1 MTIETLDVLFEV
13 FAGFCFLKS
22 HPGEKDELLMA
33 SKYDGLARMI
43 IQNVGGKGNIESI
56 THCIT
61 RLRFKLKDES
71 KAQTDVLKDLDGV
84 VTVIQ
89 SGGQYMVVIGNHVPN
104 VYAAVVS
111 VGHLENLAV
120 KTGDD
125 EDDAPKEKQGLFN
138 AFISVITG
146 VFTPFLG
153 VLCACG
159 ILKGFLSL
167 FTAIGVMDAAGGTY
181 NILYS
186 LGDAVFYFLPVLL
199 GYTAAKRFELPEVE
213 GIIIGLAMVHPYVLN
228 DGTYDISNIFHIPV
242 IAPST
247 GNYTSTVLPVI
258 CAVAFA
264 AWFEKKYKKFI
275 PDTIKLFMVPLITC
289 IVTICLTWWI
299 IGPVTSV
306 ASSAIGTFFNAVN
319 EFSPILMGLLVGFF
333 WQILV
338 MFGLHWALV
347 PIALMNM
354 TTGGDVILTAMLGTT
369 FAQTGACLGIALK
382 TKDQKLKSVAPPA
395 IISGIAGVTE
405 PAIYGITLP
414 KKAPFFRTC
423 AVAGI
428 AGAILCALGLKDY
441 QMAGMGVFSYT
452 MFIHS
457 ETKELTPMM
466 IGIVVS
472 IVCVIA
478 AFVLEMIFYKDT
490 PKNSDKK
497 ENVKE
502 ILEKVE
508 ATVDSIAD
516 KTLVSPM
523 KGEVVELKDV
533 KDEAFSSGALG
544 AGLAI
549 IPTEGKLY
557 APCDG
562 EITTFFP
569 TGHAIGIT
577 ADNGVEILMHVG
589 MDTVKLEG
597 DGFSPKKAQGDKV
610 KKGELLLEFDI
621 EKIEAA
627 GLEITTPVIVTNTDD
642 YEAVK
647 PVSPRSVTAGEVII
661 EIC

>member
-1 MTIETLDVLFEV
+1 
-13 FAGFCFLKS
+13 
-22 HPGEKDELLMA
+22 MA

-56 THCIT
+56 THCVT

-71 KAQTDVLKDLDGV
+71 KAQTDILKDMDGV

-89 SGGQYMVVIGNHVPN
+89 SGGQYMVVIGNHVPD
-104 VYAAVVS
+104 VFSAVVS
-111 VGHLENLAV
+111 VGHLENIAV
-120 KTGDD
+120 KTDD
-125 EDDAPKEKQGLFN
+125 DSEEGPKEKQNLFN
-138 AFISVITG
+138 AFISIVTG

-186 LGDAVFYFLPVLL
+186 LGDAAFYFLPVVL
-199 GYTAAKRFELPEVE
+199 GYSAAKRFKLPEME
-213 GIIIGLAMVHPYVLN
+213 GIIIGLALVHPYVLN
-228 DGTYDISNIFHIPV
+228 DGTYDISNLFHIPV

-264 AWFEKKYKKFI
+264 AWFEKRFKKMI

-289 IVTICLTWWI
+289 VVTICLTWWI

-306 ASSAIGTFFNAVN
+306 ASTGIGAFFNAVN
-319 EFSPILMGLLVGFF
+319 KFSPILMGLLVGFF

-369 FAQTGACLGIALK
+369 FAQTGACLGISIK
-382 TKDQKLKSVAPPA
+382 TKDKKLKSLAPPA
-395 IISGIAGVTE
+395 IISAIAGVTE

-428 AGAILCALGLKDY
+428 AGAVLCALGLKDY

-452 MFIHS
+452 MLIHP
-457 ETKELTPMM
+457 ETKELTPMI

-478 AFVLEMIFYKDT
+478 SFILEMIFYKEDA
-490 PKNSDKK
+490 KASAKK
-497 ENVKE
+497 EAAIE
-502 ILEKVE
+502 TD
-508 ATVDSIAD
+508 ATGNAL
-516 KTLVSPM
+516 KGETLVAPM
-523 KGEVVELKDV
+523 KGKVIALSDV
-533 KDEAFSSGALG
+533 KDEAFASGALG
-544 AGLAI
+544 EGLAI
-549 IPTEGKLY
+549 VPSEGKLY

-562 EITTFFP
+562 EISTFFP

-577 ADNGVEILMHVG
+577 TANGAEILMHVG

-597 DGFSPKKAQGDKV
+597 DGFTPKKAQGDMV

-621 EKIEAA
+621 EKIKTA
-627 GLEITTPVIVTNTDD
+627 GLETSTPIIITNTDD

-647 PVSPRSVTAGEVII
+647 PVAPKEISVGENLI
-661 EIC
+661 EII

>member
-1 MTIETLDVLFEV
+1 
-13 FAGFCFLKS
+13 
-22 HPGEKDELLMA
+22 MA

-43 IQNVGGKGNIESI
+43 IQNVGGKGNIQSI
-56 THCIT
+56 THCVT

-71 KAQTDVLKDLDGV
+71 KAQTDILKDLDGV

-89 SGGQYMVVIGNHVPN
+89 SGGQYMVVIGNHVPD
-104 VYAAVVS
+104 VFAAVVS
-111 VGHLENLAV
+111 VGHLESIAV
-120 KTGDD
+120 KIGDD
-125 EDDAPKEKQGLFN
+125 EEDGPKEKQNLFN
-138 AFISVITG
+138 AFISIVTG

-167 FTAIGVMDAAGGTY
+167 FTAIGVLDAAGGTY

-186 LGDAVFYFLPVLL
+186 LGDAAFYFLPVILA
-199 GYTAAKRFELPEVE
+199 YSAAKRFKLPEME
-213 GIIIGLAMVHPYVLN
+213 GIIIGLALVHPYVLN

-247 GNYTSTVLPVI
+247 GNYTSTVLPAI

-289 IVTICLTWWI
+289 IVTICLTWWV

-319 EFSPILMGLLVGFF
+319 DFSPILMGLLVGFF

-347 PIALMNM
+347 PIALLNM

-382 TKDQKLKSVAPPA
+382 TKDQKLKSIAPPA

-428 AGAILCALGLKDY
+428 AGAVLCALGLKDY

-452 MFIHS
+452 MFIHP
-457 ETKELTPMM
+457 ETKELMPMI
-466 IGIVVS
+466 IGIIVS
-472 IVCVIA
+472 VVCVIA
-478 AFVLEMIFYKDT
+478 SFVLEMIFYKDDAKVS
-490 PKNSDKK
+490 PKK
-497 ENVKE
+497 EA
-502 ILEKVE
+502 EK
-508 ATVDSIAD
+508 AAAIAAD
-516 KTLVSPM
+516 TAANSEKSETLAAPL
-523 KGEVVELKDV
+523 KGEVIALSDV
-533 KDEAFSSGALG
+533 KDEAFSTGVLG
-544 AGLAI
+544 EGLAI
-549 IPTEGKLY
+549 VPSEGKLY

-562 EITTFFP
+562 KITTFFP
-569 TGHAIGIT
+569 TGHAIGI
-577 ADNGVEILMHVG
+577 ASDKGAEILMHVG
-589 MDTVKLEG
+589 MDTVKLDG
-597 DGFSPKKAQGDKV
+597 DGFVPKKAQGDIV

-621 EKIEAA
+621 EKIKAA
-627 GLEITTPVIVTNTDD
+627 GLETATPMIITNTDD

-647 PVSPRSVTAGEVII
+647 PVSPKEISVGETVI
-661 EIC
+661 ELV